1 MKRYKVYFKENSHP
15 IIFHPFKAWYFPDK
29 DEFVKFNAN
38 KDHLNYVKS
47 MYQAYNEGAIRFYIS
62 PIEVVIETLQQPDNN
77 LYFKVIKLLS
87 KNMEDFNK
95 VKTIIWDS
103 IKDRK
108 TKIFKIKESIEIP
121 LEKGNHFKYGKFKNK
136 DAIYDSNYINEKGDL
151 IIITDTGKEI
161 PACKIRVIQESK
173 VIMNRPFKAWITPTN
188 DIINFDYFETHF
200 FYLKKKSNNALKE
213 GYIRVV
219 ADTDLYFEVWKLDN
233 IVFKRI
239 HNFFIKNLKND
250 TREIFIQDASL
261 NKIKQYKP
269 QFKESQ
275 LEEDLRLS
283 DLTKHAGVSDL
294 TRIFMKDRQ
303 KIKGA
308 GNISAKLVKMKVN
321 KKKGWV
327 TFVFLSEPTYTFDT
341 QIVKLKTSDKSMR
354 KDNLYTQEIRILDI
368 FSLLKSNPEFKS
380 FKDVTIE
387 EIKKVLKN
395 ADVQVSCDD
404 PSFWWQG
411 DAWTLTQFDA
421 SIIPCE
427 IEPKHWG
434 KFHNYG
440 DNFLCKHLSLIFNSI
455 DFYIPIMAGM
465 IYKYLN
471 R

>member
-161 PACKIRVIQESK
+161 PACKIRLIQE
-173 VIMNRPFKAWITPTN
+173 
-188 DIINFDYFETHF
+188 
-200 FYLKKKSNNALKE
+200 
-213 GYIRVV
+213 
-219 ADTDLYFEVWKLDN
+219 N
-233 IVFKRI
+233 I
-239 HNFFIKNLKND
+239 
-250 TREIFIQDASL
+250 
-261 NKIKQYKP
+261 
-269 QFKESQ
+269 